1 MRALNSAFI
10 PMMITASIIR
20 QIKFLCKHFLTHL
33 TLGSVTLMIF
43 SITYNL
49 DSLVVEKGEKGMQAD
64 SDRECTKTGNSVI
77 QAPSVLQN
85 PVRAPNDDFLLNTL
99 ITLFSLSTI
108 LLDF

>member
-1 MRALNSAFI
+1 M
-10 PMMITASIIR
+10 
-20 QIKFLCKHFLTHL
+20 
-33 TLGSVTLMIF
+33 VF

-49 DSLVVEKGEKGMQAD
+49 DSLVVEKGMQAD

-108 LLDF
+108 FLDF

>member
-1 MRALNSAFI
+1 M
-10 PMMITASIIR
+10 
-20 QIKFLCKHFLTHL
+20 
-33 TLGSVTLMIF
+33 VF

-49 DSLVVEKGEKGMQAD
+49 DSLVVEKDMQAD